1 MYAHT
6 WHWPDFFGDDCVD
19 PGARSPYTFTVCV
32 CRAETHTSNDHL
44 PESCSWMEGILSK
57 FVLRPGSIEPG
68 HLSIRSVSLE
78 FADFSHQIF
87 VSQRVL

>member
-1 MYAHT
+1 MHSRVSALEV
-6 WHWPDFFGDDCVD
+6 VD

-32 CRAETHTSNDHL
+32 CRAETHASNDHL

-78 FADFSHQIF
+78 FAHFSYQIL